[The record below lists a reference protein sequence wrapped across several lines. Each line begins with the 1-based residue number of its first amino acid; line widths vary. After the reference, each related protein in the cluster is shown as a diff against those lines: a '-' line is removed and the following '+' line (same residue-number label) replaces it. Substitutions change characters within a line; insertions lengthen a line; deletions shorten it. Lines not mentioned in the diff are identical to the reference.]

1 MKVIVL
7 GAGVVGT
14 TTAYY
19 LSEKGNEVTVI
30 DRRDGPGLETSF
42 ANGGQISASHV
53 TPWAHK
59 GVIVQILKWLGQED
73 APLLIRPRPDLQLL
87 KWSLRF
93 LANCTDKRTALNIER
108 RLRIALFSR
117 SELGRLRAALSLDYD
132 QGRHGIIHF
141 YRNRKAL
148 DGAVRMA
155 GWMQQFGLDLR
166 LMDRAALIERE
177 PALAAMGKDLLAGSF
192 TCDDESGDAYK
203 FTRAIAEQARRKGA
217 VFKYGHTI
225 KRLERRGRRLTGI
238 VTDQG
243 RFSADSYVVCLGS
256 YSPLVLKNL
265 QLDVPIYP
273 CKGYSVTF
281 DVSGLDTAPVVSLI
295 DDEHKMVYSRLGN
308 RLRVA
313 GMAELN
319 GYNPEIAPIRGR
331 NIRQQARRLF
341 PDLATA
347 PVSDTWA
354 GLRPVTPD
362 SVPIIGASPYENLY
376 LNTGHGTLGWT
387 MACGS
392 AAAIAALL
400 NGETPPV
407 ALDGLGLDRF

>member
-59 GVIVQILKWLGQED
+59 GVIAQIFKWLGQED
-73 APLLIRPRPDLQLL
+73 APLLIRPRLDRQML
-87 KWSLRF
+87 KWGVRF
-93 LANCTDKRTALNIER
+93 LANCTDKRTARNIER
-108 RLRIALFSR
+108 RLRVALFSR
-117 SELGRLRAALSLDYD
+117 SELSRLRESLSLDYD
-132 QGRHGIIHF
+132 QGSHGIIHF
-141 YRNRKAL
+141 YRDQKSL
-148 DGAVRMA
+148 DNAVKMA
-155 GWMQQFGLDLR
+155 EWMQQFGLNLR
-166 LMDRAALIERE
+166 ILDRPALIEKE
-177 PALAAMGKDLLAGSF
+177 PALTAMGEALLAGSF

-203 FTRAIAEQARRKGA
+203 FTCAMADQALSNGA
-217 VFKYGHTI
+217 TFKYGHSI
-225 KRLERRGRRLTGI
+225 ERLECQGRRLTGI

-243 RFSADSYVVCLGS
+243 RFTADAYVLSLGS
-256 YSPLVLKNL
+256 YSPLVLKGL
-265 QLDVPIYP
+265 KLDLPIYP
-273 CKGYSVTF
+273 CKGYSLTF
-281 DVSGLDTAPVVSLI
+281 DVSGLATAPVTSLI
-295 DDEHKMVYSRLGN
+295 DDAHKMVYSRLGN

-313 GMAELN
+313 GTAELN
-319 GYNPEIAPIRGR
+319 GYNLDIAPMRKQK
-331 NIRQQARRLF
+331 IRQEACHLF
-341 PDLATA
+341 PHLETA
-347 PVSDTWA
+347 PVSGAWA

-362 SVPIIGASPYENLY
+362 SVPIIGPSPYENLF

-392 AAAIAALL
+392 AAVITALINGDSLPIAL
-400 NGETPPV
+400 NG
-407 ALDGLGLDRF
+407 LGWDRF